1 MSMYIQGKI
10 VGVLDKQGQ
19 ARKDEATGAINP
31 GNMYGVVG
39 IQTEGT
45 DFNGFETLT
54 TVSVNVYRDNYA
66 SRLHDRYRALV
77 GQEVLMPVQVG
88 TNNNRL
94 NYILTGLPLK
104 PAIEAFEPVRKNSA
118 ELVASAREARG
129 APDLTAKQPQPAQAA
144 KA

>member
-1 MSMYIQGKI
+1 MMYIQGKI
-10 VGVLDKQGQ
+10 VGVKDRQGQ
-19 ARKDEATGAINP
+19 ARKDEATGALTP

-39 IQTEGT
+39 IQTAGE

-54 TVSVNVYRDNYA
+54 TVAVSVYRDNYA
-66 SRLHDRYRALV
+66 SRLHDKYRDLV

-104 PAIEAFEPVRKNSA
+104 PAIEAFEPVRKSPA
-118 ELVASAREARG
+118 ELVAQAREARAA
-129 APDLTAKQPQPAQAA
+129 APVAQPAQAPAA
-144 KA
+144 KAA